1 MELITQDKQSWL
13 RHKLHIKV
21 PYLGVISHQMCSVAI
36 SICGGAVPNFN
47 SAVSIC
53 DSAENRK
60 VALAPA
66 LKPVAVRDLEP
77 R

>member
-1 MELITQDKQSWL
+1 
-13 RHKLHIKV
+13 
-21 PYLGVISHQMCSVAI
+21 MCSVAI

-66 LKPVAVRDLEP
+66 LKPAAVRDLEP